1 MSFENGNFLWAL
13 ATQLG
18 NGTNNMVYFWACQ
31 EKKGYGLD
39 AVIET
44 KSSQFYQDLQI
55 WNDIFKISHLAS
67 LVTLS
72 STKNSS
78 CTNAK

>member
-1 MSFENGNFLWAL
+1 
-13 ATQLG
+13 
-18 NGTNNMVYFWACQ
+18 MVYFRACQ

-55 WNDIFKISHLAS
+55 WNDIFKISRLAS

-72 STKNSS
+72 STKKLELYQSKITVEKGIKNF
-78 CTNAK
+78 AIL

>member
-1 MSFENGNFLWAL
+1 MSFENGNVVLWAL

-18 NGTNNMVYFWACQ
+18 NGTSPTTWYIFRVCQ

-39 AVIET
+39 AVMET

-55 WNDIFKISHLAS
+55 
-67 LVTLS
+67 
-72 STKNSS
+72 
-78 CTNAK
+78 